1 MAEQISDATFD
12 SVVLN
17 SDIPVLLDFWAP
29 WCGPCRAVGPIIDEL
44 AAEYEGKV
52 RIVKMNVDENPATPT
67 KFGIRAIPTLMLF
80 KNGTGHRPGD
90 RCRQQGRHRQHP
102 ADQGPGMSSFDAAV
116 IGSGPAGVT
125 AALYLVRSGCSI
137 ILLRRWQPE
146 DRSCRPRPWRTT
158 PVSQGYQGLRA
169 GRPVCRPSGRL
180 AGDAQPGCC
189 GKRQWRG
196 RQFCRAGR
204 WQGAQLPDGHRV
216 PALIIASWGL
226 LMKKRLQGRGV
237 SYCALCDGNFF
248 RNAPVA
254 VVGGGNA
261 ALEESLYLVPS
272 WLPKSI

>member
-1 MAEQISDATFD
+1 M
-12 SVVLN
+12 V
-17 SDIPVLLDFWAP
+17 P
-29 WCGPCRAVGPIIDEL
+29 
-44 AAEYEGKV
+44 
-52 RIVKMNVDENPATPT
+52 
-67 KFGIRAIPTLMLF
+67 
-80 KNGTGHRPGD
+80 GHRPGD

-137 ILLRRWQPE
+137 ILFEKMAAGGQILQTEALENYP
-146 DRSCRPRPWRTT
+146 
-158 PVSQGYQGLRA
+158 GYPKGIKGLRA

-226 LMKKRLQGRGV
+226 LMKKESAGSWGLVLRPMRRQLLPQCAGRRRRRRQC
-237 SYCALCDGNFF
+237 CA
-248 RNAPVA
+248 
-254 VVGGGNA
+254 GGIPLSGQA
-261 ALEESLYLVPS
+261 GFQSLSDPS
-272 WLPKSI
+272 P